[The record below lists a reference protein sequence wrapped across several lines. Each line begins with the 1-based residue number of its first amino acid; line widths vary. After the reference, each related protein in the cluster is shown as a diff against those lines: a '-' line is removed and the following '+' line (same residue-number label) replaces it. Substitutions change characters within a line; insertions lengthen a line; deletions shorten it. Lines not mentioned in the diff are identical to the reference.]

1 MGSELKKKYNS
12 LINFKLESDG
22 KVDKILGVSS
32 AAKKAAMDETPSS
45 DAVSLDETERS
56 IISYCEGEVHA
67 ANDIVYD
74 QFSSFKQLVTQAT
87 RTIANI
93 KSLKYIHELFKS
105 DNEYDIRKNTE
116 EFKLV
121 QNEFNYAKK
130 DLHNFKSENKIIR
143 QERSSSKPLLNWAI
157 VLLIIFAESILNASF
172 FAKGSDLGLLGGI
185 IQAFVIVM
193 INVLVANL
201 VVLLIRRR
209 FVVTINAIQKIG
221 YTVLIGSLV
230 TALVNFHFLVGHYR
244 DALRIDFENAYAFS
258 VLNYSASPFRLI
270 DFESYILVLMG
281 FLFFIVLV
289 IDLYKLKDPYP
300 GYGEV
305 SKRFNDTKEE
315 YDSLKFAL
323 LDDEGDMS
331 KDINE
336 KIELIKVEANSTYAE
351 IQGIQITMQKLE
363 NKYNEHLNSI
373 KKLAIATVKNY
384 RSINGDMRTTPKPAY
399 FNDDVEFEPFVV
411 EFDYSE
417 IKEKTASLEDAM
429 YKIAKYER
437 EAKLNIEK
445 TLNELKEDI
454 K

>member
-1 MGSELKKKYNS
+1 
-12 LINFKLESDG
+12 
-22 KVDKILGVSS
+22 
-32 AAKKAAMDETPSS
+32 
-45 DAVSLDETERS
+45 
-56 IISYCEGEVHA
+56 VHA

-209 FVVTINAIQKIG
+209 FVVTINAIQKFG
-221 YTVLIGSLV
+221 YTLLTGVLVVGLI
-230 TALVNFHFLVGHYR
+230 NFHFLVGHYR

-258 VLNYSASPFRLI
+258 VLNYSASPFHLI
-270 DFESYILVLMG
+270 DFESYILVVMG
-281 FLFFIVLV
+281 FLFFIVLI

-300 GYGEV
+300 GYAEV
-305 SKRFNDTKEE
+305 SQRFHDIKEE
-315 YDSLKFAL
+315 YDSLNFIL
-323 LDDEGDMS
+323 LDDESEMH
-331 KDINE
+331 KNIND
-336 KIELIKVEANSTYAE
+336 KIELIKAEANSTYAE

-363 NKYNEHLNSI
+363 YKYNEHLNSI
-373 KKLAIATVKNY
+373 KKLATHSIKHY
-384 RSINGDMRTTPKPAY
+384 RSINSDMRTTEKPKY
-399 FNDDVEFEPFVV
+399 FDDDVEFDPVKI

-417 IKEKTASLEDAM
+417 TKEKTAALESAM
-429 YKIAKYER
+429 QQIPKLER
-437 EAKLNIEK
+437 EAKENIRETFDK
-445 TLNELKEDI
+445 LKEDI
-454 K
+454 Q